1 MSLQIFWFW
10 KTSNILVFSSSPK
23 KNGFPSLFLKK
34 LNSFL
39 KKKKK
44 KEICLLFQIFL
55 IQKRFFSKKM
65 KLFSRIFPSQ
75 KNKTF
80 PFQNN
85 KFFFIKK
92 KKSLSRT
99 FKKKK
104 NLKFS
109 KENYFSKL
117 SMHCY
122 LKLFPGIASLGIC
135 VYG

>member
-23 KNGFPSLFLKK
+23 KNGFPSLLKKK

-44 KEICLLFQIFL
+44 NKICLLFQIFL

-75 KNKTF
+75 KYKTF

-85 KFFFIKK
+85 KIFFIKK
-92 KKSLSRT
+92 KKSFSRT

-104 NLKFS
+104 NFLSFQRKIIFQ
-109 KENYFSKL
+109 NYP
-117 SMHCY
+117 C
-122 LKLFPGIASLGIC
+122 IVI
-135 VYG
+135 